1 MLHLI
6 YIFVTG
12 FRVQSCERSL
22 GLVGSVDLL
31 ISPMPRI
38 KMELFMVVK
47 PTWEQKS

>member
-1 MLHLI
+1 MLQLI

-31 ISPMPRI
+31 ISPMHRI
-38 KMELFMVVK
+38 KNGAFYGG
-47 PTWEQKS
+47 